1 MLISTEPEQMMT
13 DQEDDQLR
21 SERKAM
27 DKSTIKYILKRL
39 AISVVTLFVIVLVL
53 FLLIKLMPGTPFND
67 EKLTA
72 EQKEVIFKAYGL
84 DKPVIEQFFIYVGNM
99 LKGDFGISYAIQRN
113 MPVASLV
120 NPRIPISFGL
130 GIGAVIIGTFFG
142 VILGIVAALNR
153 NHFWDTFATILSV
166 IGVSIPSFV
175 FCLLLL
181 LIFGVQIPV
190 LPVLYNNSHPF
201 ESSVIP
207 MIALSMGVIA
217 NVARFSRTEM
227 IEVLDSEYIQLAE
240 AKGISR
246 SHLIWHHAIRN
257 CLIPVITV
265 LGPIIV
271 GLMTGSM
278 VIEKICAIPGLGS
291 LLVKAIEVR
300 DYNVI
305 LAVSFLYSV
314 LYIVVM
320 LIIDV
325 LYGIIDPRIRLGKEA
340 DA

>member
-1 MLISTEPEQMMT
+1 
-13 DQEDDQLR
+13 
-21 SERKAM
+21 M

-39 AISVVTLFVIVLVL
+39 AISVVTLLVIVLVL
-53 FLLIKLMPGTPFND
+53 FLLMKMMPGTPFND
-67 EKLTA
+67 EKLT
-72 EQKEVIFKAYGL
+72 ETQKAAIYAAYGL
-84 DKPVIEQFFIYVGNM
+84 DKPVLEQFWIYICNM

-113 MPVASLV
+113 MSVSSLV
-120 NPRIPISFGL
+120 GPRIGVSFGL
-130 GIGAVIIGTFFG
+130 GIGAVIIGTIFG
-142 VILGIVAALNR
+142 ILLGIVAALNR
-153 NHFWDTFATILSV
+153 NTFWDTFATVLSV

-181 LIFGVQIPV
+181 ILFGVEWPV
-190 LPVLYNNSHPF
+190 LPVLYN
-201 ESSVIP
+201 SSNAFQSSIIP
-207 MIALSMGVIA
+207 MVALSMGVIA
-217 NVARFSRTEM
+217 NVARFTRSEM
-227 IEVLDSEYIQLAE
+227 IEVMGSEYIQLAE

-246 SHLIWHHAIRN
+246 RHLIFHHAIRN

-320 LIIDV
+320 LIVDV
-325 LYGIIDPRIRLGKEA
+325 AYGIIDPRIRLGKDEA
-340 DA
+340 

>member
-1 MLISTEPEQMMT
+1 
-13 DQEDDQLR
+13 
-21 SERKAM
+21 M
-27 DKSTIKYILKRL
+27 DKSTIKYILQRL
-39 AISVVTLFVIVLVL
+39 AISVVTLLVIVLVL
-53 FLLIKLMPGTPFND
+53 FLLMKMMPGTPFND
-67 EKLTA
+67 EKLT
-72 EQKEVIFKAYGL
+72 ETQKAAIYAAYGL
-84 DKPVIEQFFIYVGNM
+84 DKPVLEQFWIYICNM

-113 MPVASLV
+113 MSVSSLV
-120 NPRIPISFGL
+120 GPRIGVSFSL
-130 GIGAVIIGTFFG
+130 GIGAVIIGTIFG
-142 VILGIVAALNR
+142 ILLGIVAALNR
-153 NHFWDTFATILSV
+153 NTFWDTFATVLSV

-181 LIFGVQIPV
+181 ILFGVEWPV
-190 LPVLYNNSHPF
+190 LPVLYN
-201 ESSVIP
+201 SSNAFQSSIIP
-207 MIALSMGVIA
+207 MVALSMGVIA
-217 NVARFSRTEM
+217 NVARFTRSEM
-227 IEVLDSEYIQLAE
+227 IEVMGSEYIQLAE

-246 SHLIWHHAIRN
+246 RHLIFHHAIRN

-320 LIIDV
+320 LIVDV
-325 LYGIIDPRIRLGKEA
+325 AYGIIDPRIRLGKDEA
-340 DA
+340 

>member
-1 MLISTEPEQMMT
+1 
-13 DQEDDQLR
+13 
-21 SERKAM
+21 M
-27 DKSTIKYILKRL
+27 DKSTLKYIAKRVLISL
-39 AISVVTLFVIVLVL
+39 ATLFVIIFVL
-53 FLLIKLMPGTPFND
+53 FMLMKLMPGTPFND

-72 EQKEVIFKAYGL
+72 AQKAAIYAKYGL
-84 DKPVIEQFFIYVGNM
+84 DKPIIEQFFIYIQNM
-99 LKGDFGISYAIQRN
+99 LHGDFGISYAIQRN
-113 MPVASLV
+113 MDVSV
-120 NPRIPISFGL
+120 IVSSRMTISFFL
-130 GIGAVIIGTFFG
+130 GIGAVIIGTIVGILLG
-142 VILGIVAALNR
+142 VVAALNR
-153 NHFWDTFATILSV
+153 NTFWDTFATILSV

-181 LIFGVQIPV
+181 ILFGVKIPV
-190 LPVLYNNSHPF
+190 LPVLYNSNTPL
-201 ESSVIP
+201 ESSIIP

-217 NVARFSRTEM
+217 NVARFTRSEM
-227 IEVLDSEYIQLAE
+227 IDVLQSEYILLAE

-246 SHLIWHHAIRN
+246 KHLILHHALRN

-278 VIEKICAIPGLGS
+278 VIEKICGIPGLGS

-314 LYIVVM
+314 LYILIM
-320 LIIDV
+320 LIIDI
-325 LYGIIDPRIRLGKEA
+325 LYGIIDPRIRLGKEE

>member
-1 MLISTEPEQMMT
+1 
-13 DQEDDQLR
+13 
-21 SERKAM
+21 
-27 DKSTIKYILKRL
+27 
-39 AISVVTLFVIVLVL
+39 
-53 FLLIKLMPGTPFND
+53 
-67 EKLTA
+67 
-72 EQKEVIFKAYGL
+72 
-84 DKPVIEQFFIYVGNM
+84 M

-113 MPVASLV
+113 MSVAGLV
-120 NPRIPISFGL
+120 GPRIGVSFAL
-130 GIGAVIIGTFFG
+130 GIGATIIGTIIG
-142 VILGIVAALNR
+142 ILLGIVAALNR
-153 NHFWDTFATILSV
+153 NTIWDTIATILAV

-181 LIFGVQIPV
+181 IIFGVNWPV
-190 LPVLYNNSHPF
+190 LPVLYNASQPV
-201 ESSVIP
+201 SSSIIP
-207 MIALSMGVIA
+207 MVALSMGVIA
-217 NVARFSRTEM
+217 NVARFTRTEM
-227 IEVLDSEYIQLAE
+227 IEVMGSEYIQLAE

-246 SHLIWHHAIRN
+246 KHLIWHHAIRN

-278 VIEKICAIPGLGS
+278 VIEKICGIPGLGS

-314 LYIVVM
+314 MYIVVM

-325 LYGIIDPRIRLGKEA
+325 MYGIIDPRIRLGKG
-340 DA
+340 DNS

>member
-1 MLISTEPEQMMT
+1 
-13 DQEDDQLR
+13 
-21 SERKAM
+21 M
-27 DKSTIKYILKRL
+27 DKSTLKYIIKRVL
-39 AISVVTLFVIVLVL
+39 ISIATLFVIVFVL
-53 FLLIKLMPGTPFND
+53 FMLMKLMPGTPFND

-72 EQKEVIFKAYGL
+72 AQKAAIYSAYGL
-84 DKPVIEQFFIYVGNM
+84 DKPLLQQFFIYVGNM
-99 LKGDFGISYAIQRN
+99 LHGDFGISYAIQREV
-113 MPVASLV
+113 PVSAIVSIRMV
-120 NPRIPISFGL
+120 VSFML
-130 GIGAVIIGTFFG
+130 GIGAVIIGTIVG
-142 VILGIVAALNR
+142 IILGIVAALNR
-153 NHFWDTFATILSV
+153 NTFWDTFATVLSV

-181 LIFGVQIPV
+181 IVFGVKIPV
-190 LPVLYNNSHPF
+190 FPVLYNMNTPIA
-201 ESSVIP
+201 SSIIP

-217 NVARFSRTEM
+217 NVARFTRTEM
-227 IEVLDSEYIQLAE
+227 IEVLQSEYILLAQ

-246 SHLIWHHAIRN
+246 KHLIMHHALRN

-278 VIEKICAIPGLGS
+278 VIEKICGIPGLGS
-291 LLVKAIEVR
+291 LLVKAIELR

-305 LAVSFLYSV
+305 LAVSFLYSI

-325 LYGIIDPRIRLGKEA
+325 LYGIIDPRIRLGKGG

>member
-1 MLISTEPEQMMT
+1 
-13 DQEDDQLR
+13 
-21 SERKAM
+21 M

-39 AISVVTLFVIVLVL
+39 AISVVTLLVTVLVL
-53 FLLIKLMPGTPFND
+53 FLLMKMMPGTPFND
-67 EKLTA
+67 EKLT
-72 EQKEVIFKAYGL
+72 ETQKAAIYAAYGL
-84 DKPVIEQFFIYVGNM
+84 DKPVLEQFWIYICNM

-113 MPVASLV
+113 MSVSSLV
-120 NPRIPISFGL
+120 GPRIGVSFGL
-130 GIGAVIIGTFFG
+130 GIGAVIIGTIFG
-142 VILGIVAALNR
+142 ILLGIVAALNR
-153 NHFWDTFATILSV
+153 NTFWDTFATVLSV

-181 LIFGVQIPV
+181 ILFGVEWPV
-190 LPVLYNNSHPF
+190 LPVLYN
-201 ESSVIP
+201 SSNAFQSSIIP
-207 MIALSMGVIA
+207 MVALSMGVIA
-217 NVARFSRTEM
+217 NVARFTRSEM
-227 IEVLDSEYIQLAE
+227 IEVMGSEYIQLAE

-246 SHLIWHHAIRN
+246 RHLIFHHAIRN

-320 LIIDV
+320 LIVDV
-325 LYGIIDPRIRLGKEA
+325 AYGIIDPRIRLGKDEA
-340 DA
+340 

>member
-1 MLISTEPEQMMT
+1 
-13 DQEDDQLR
+13 
-21 SERKAM
+21 M

-39 AISVVTLFVIVLVL
+39 VISVVTLFVILLVL

-72 EQKEVIFKAYGL
+72 EQKALIYEAYGL
-84 DKPVIEQFFIYVGNM
+84 DKPVFEQFFIYIGNM

-113 MPVASLV
+113 MPVANLV

-153 NHFWDTFATILSV
+153 NHFWDSFATVLSV

-175 FCLLLL
+175 FCLMLLL
-181 LIFGVQIPV
+181 VFGVQIPV
-190 LPVLYNNSHPF
+190 LPVLYNNAKPL
-201 ESSVIP
+201 ESSIIP
-207 MIALSMGVIA
+207 MVALSMGVIA

-227 IEVLDSEYIQLAE
+227 IEVLDSEYILLAE

-320 LIIDV
+320 LLIDV
-325 LYGIIDPRIRLGKEA
+325 LYGINDPRIRLGKES

>member
-1 MLISTEPEQMMT
+1 
-13 DQEDDQLR
+13 
-21 SERKAM
+21 M
-27 DKSTIKYILKRL
+27 DKSTLKYILKRIL
-39 AISVVTLFVIVLVL
+39 ISIATLFVIVFVL
-53 FLLIKLMPGTPFND
+53 FMLMKLMPGTPFND
-67 EKLTA
+67 EKLT
-72 EQKEVIFKAYGL
+72 EVQKAAIYKAYGL
-84 DKPVIEQFFIYVGNM
+84 DKPLLQQFFIYVANM
-99 LKGDFGISYAIQRN
+99 LHGDFGISYAIQREV
-113 MPVASLV
+113 PVADIVSNRMV
-120 NPRIPISFGL
+120 ISFTL
-130 GIGAVIIGTFFG
+130 AIGAVIIGTIVG
-142 VILGIVAALNR
+142 IILGIVAALNR
-153 NHFWDTFATILSV
+153 NTFWDSFATVLSV

-181 LIFGVQIPV
+181 VLFGVKFPV
-190 LPVLYNNSHPF
+190 FPVIYNTSEPIT
-201 ESSVIP
+201 SSIIP

-217 NVARFSRTEM
+217 NVARFTRTEM
-227 IEVLDSEYIQLAE
+227 IEVLQSEYILLAQ

-246 SHLIWHHAIRN
+246 EHLILHHALRN

-278 VIEKICAIPGLGS
+278 VIEKICGIPGLGS
-291 LLVKAIEVR
+291 LLVQAISLR

-320 LIIDV
+320 LIIDI
-325 LYGIIDPRIRLGKEA
+325 LYGIIDPRIRLGKGE

>member
-1 MLISTEPEQMMT
+1 
-13 DQEDDQLR
+13 
-21 SERKAM
+21 M

-39 AISVVTLFVIVLVL
+39 AISVVTLFVILLVL

-72 EQKEVIFKAYGL
+72 EQKALIYEAYGL
-84 DKPVIEQFFIYVGNM
+84 DKPVFEQFFIYIGNM

-113 MPVASLV
+113 MPVANLV

-153 NHFWDTFATILSV
+153 NHFWDSFATVLSV

-175 FCLLLL
+175 FCLMLLL
-181 LIFGVQIPV
+181 VFGVQIPV
-190 LPVLYNNSHPF
+190 LPVLYNNAKPL
-201 ESSVIP
+201 ESSIIP
-207 MIALSMGVIA
+207 MVALSMGVIA

-227 IEVLDSEYIQLAE
+227 IEVLDSEYILLAE

-246 SHLIWHHAIRN
+246 SHLIWLHAIRN

-320 LIIDV
+320 LLIDV
-325 LYGIIDPRIRLGKEA
+325 LYGIIDPRIRLGKES

>member
-1 MLISTEPEQMMT
+1 
-13 DQEDDQLR
+13 
-21 SERKAM
+21 M
-27 DKSTIKYILKRL
+27 DKSTIKYILRRL
-39 AISVVTLFVIVLVL
+39 AISLVTLLVIVFVL
-53 FLLIKLMPGTPFND
+53 FLMIKLMPGTPFND
-67 EKLTA
+67 EKLTP
-72 EQKEVIFKAYGL
+72 EQKDLIYKAYGL
-84 DKPVIEQFFIYVGNM
+84 DKPIFEQFFIYLGNM

-113 MPVASLV
+113 MPVSNLV

-142 VILGIVAALNR
+142 ILLGIFAALHR
-153 NHFWDTFATILSV
+153 NTIWDSIATVLAV

-181 LIFGVQIPV
+181 IIFGVQIPI
-190 LPVLYNNSHPF
+190 LPVLYNNARPIQ
-201 ESSVIP
+201 SSVIP

-217 NVARFSRTEM
+217 NVARFTRTEM
-227 IEVLDSEYIQLAE
+227 IEVMGSEYIQLAE

-246 SHLIWHHAIRN
+246 HHLIWHHAIRN

-320 LIIDV
+320 LIIDI
-325 LYGIIDPRIRLGKEA
+325 LYGIIDPRIRLGKGKES
-340 DA
+340 

>member
-1 MLISTEPEQMMT
+1 
-13 DQEDDQLR
+13 
-21 SERKAM
+21 M

-39 AISVVTLFVIVLVL
+39 AISVVTLFVILLVL

-72 EQKEVIFKAYGL
+72 EQKELIYQAYGL
-84 DKPVIEQFFIYVGNM
+84 DKPVFEQFFIYIGNM

-113 MPVASLV
+113 MPVANLV

-130 GIGAVIIGTFFG
+130 GIGAVIVGTFFG

-153 NHFWDTFATILSV
+153 NHFWDTFATVLSV

-181 LIFGVQIPV
+181 LVFGVQIPV
-190 LPVLYNNSHPF
+190 LPVLYNNAHPF

-246 SHLIWHHAIRN
+246 RHLILHHAIRN

-314 LYIVVM
+314 LYIAVM

-325 LYGIIDPRIRLGKEA
+325 LYGIIDPRIRLGKESEA
-340 DA
+340 

>member
-1 MLISTEPEQMMT
+1 
-13 DQEDDQLR
+13 
-21 SERKAM
+21 M

-39 AISVVTLFVIVLVL
+39 AISVVTLLVIVLVL
-53 FLLIKLMPGTPFND
+53 FLLMKMMPGTPFND
-67 EKLTA
+67 EKLT
-72 EQKEVIFKAYGL
+72 ETQKAAIYAAYGL
-84 DKPVIEQFFIYVGNM
+84 DKPVLEQFWIYICNM

-113 MPVASLV
+113 MSVSSLV
-120 NPRIPISFGL
+120 GPRIGVSFGL
-130 GIGAVIIGTFFG
+130 GIGAVIIGTIFG
-142 VILGIVAALNR
+142 ILLGIVAALNR
-153 NHFWDTFATILSV
+153 NTFWDTFATVLSV

-181 LIFGVQIPV
+181 ILFGVEWPV
-190 LPVLYNNSHPF
+190 LPVLYN
-201 ESSVIP
+201 SSNVFQSSIIP
-207 MIALSMGVIA
+207 MVALSMGVIA
-217 NVARFSRTEM
+217 NVARFTRSEM
-227 IEVLDSEYIQLAE
+227 IEVMGSEYIQLAE

-246 SHLIWHHAIRN
+246 RHLIFHHAIRN

-320 LIIDV
+320 LIVDV
-325 LYGIIDPRIRLGKEA
+325 AYGIIDPRIRLGKDEA
-340 DA
+340 

>member
-1 MLISTEPEQMMT
+1 
-13 DQEDDQLR
+13 
-21 SERKAM
+21 M

-39 AISVVTLFVIVLVL
+39 AISVVTLFVILLVL

-72 EQKEVIFKAYGL
+72 EQKELIYEAYGL
-84 DKPVIEQFFIYVGNM
+84 DKPVFEQFFIYIGNM

-113 MPVASLV
+113 MPVANLV

-130 GIGAVIIGTFFG
+130 GIGAVIVGTFFG

-153 NHFWDTFATILSV
+153 NHFWDTFATVLSV

-181 LIFGVQIPV
+181 LVFGVQIPV
-190 LPVLYNNSHPF
+190 LPVLYNNAHPF

-246 SHLIWHHAIRN
+246 RHLILHHAIRN

-314 LYIVVM
+314 LYIAVM

-325 LYGIIDPRIRLGKEA
+325 LYGIIDPRIRLGKESEA
-340 DA
+340 

>member
-1 MLISTEPEQMMT
+1 
-13 DQEDDQLR
+13 
-21 SERKAM
+21 M

-39 AISVVTLFVIVLVL
+39 AISVVTLLVIVLVL
-53 FLLIKLMPGTPFND
+53 FLLMKMMPGTPSND
-67 EKLTA
+67 EKLT
-72 EQKEVIFKAYGL
+72 ETQKAAIYAAYGL
-84 DKPVIEQFFIYVGNM
+84 DKPVLEQFWIYICNM

-113 MPVASLV
+113 MSVSSLV
-120 NPRIPISFGL
+120 GPRIGVSFGL
-130 GIGAVIIGTFFG
+130 GIGAVIIGTIFG
-142 VILGIVAALNR
+142 ILLGIVAALNR
-153 NHFWDTFATILSV
+153 NTFWDTFATVLSV

-181 LIFGVQIPV
+181 ILFGVEWPV
-190 LPVLYNNSHPF
+190 LPVLYN
-201 ESSVIP
+201 SSNAFQSSIIP
-207 MIALSMGVIA
+207 MVALSMGVIA
-217 NVARFSRTEM
+217 NVARFTRSEM
-227 IEVLDSEYIQLAE
+227 IEVMGSEYIQLAE

-246 SHLIWHHAIRN
+246 RHLIFHHAIRN

-320 LIIDV
+320 LIVDV
-325 LYGIIDPRIRLGKEA
+325 AYGIIDPRIRLGKDEA
-340 DA
+340 

>member
-1 MLISTEPEQMMT
+1 
-13 DQEDDQLR
+13 
-21 SERKAM
+21 M

-39 AISVVTLFVIVLVL
+39 AISVVTLLVIVLVL
-53 FLLIKLMPGTPFND
+53 FLLMKMMPGTPFND
-67 EKLTA
+67 EKLT
-72 EQKEVIFKAYGL
+72 ETQKAAIYAAYGL
-84 DKPVIEQFFIYVGNM
+84 DKPVLEQFWIYICNM

-113 MPVASLV
+113 MSVSSLV
-120 NPRIPISFGL
+120 GPRIGVSFGL
-130 GIGAVIIGTFFG
+130 GIGAVIIGTIFG
-142 VILGIVAALNR
+142 ILLGIVAALNR
-153 NHFWDTFATILSV
+153 NTFWDTFATVLSV

-181 LIFGVQIPV
+181 ILFGVEWPV
-190 LPVLYNNSHPF
+190 LPVLYN
-201 ESSVIP
+201 SSNAFQSSIIP

-217 NVARFSRTEM
+217 NVARFTRSEM
-227 IEVLDSEYIQLAE
+227 IEVMGSEYIQLAE

-246 SHLIWHHAIRN
+246 RHLIFHHAIRN

-320 LIIDV
+320 LIVDV
-325 LYGIIDPRIRLGKEA
+325 AYGIIDPRIRLGKDEA
-340 DA
+340 

>member
-1 MLISTEPEQMMT
+1 
-13 DQEDDQLR
+13 
-21 SERKAM
+21 M

-39 AISVVTLFVIVLVL
+39 AISVVTLLVIVLVL
-53 FLLIKLMPGTPFND
+53 FLLMKMMPGTPFND
-67 EKLTA
+67 EKLT
-72 EQKEVIFKAYGL
+72 ETQKAAIYAAYGL
-84 DKPVIEQFFIYVGNM
+84 DKPVLEQFWIYICNM
-99 LKGDFGISYAIQRN
+99 LMGDFGISYAIQRN
-113 MPVASLV
+113 MSVSARGG
-120 NPRIPISFGL
+120 PRRGVSFGV
-130 GIGAVIIGTFFG
+130 GIGAVIIGTIFG
-142 VILGIVAALNR
+142 ILLGIVAALNR
-153 NHFWDTFATILSV
+153 NTFWDTFATVLSV

-181 LIFGVQIPV
+181 ILLGVQWPV
-190 LPVLYNNSHPF
+190 LPVLYN
-201 ESSVIP
+201 SSNPLQSSIIP
-207 MIALSMGVIA
+207 MVALSMGVIA
-217 NVARFSRTEM
+217 NVARFTRSEM
-227 IEVLDSEYIQLAE
+227 IEVMGSEYIQLAE

-246 SHLIWHHAIRN
+246 RHLIFHHAIRN

-320 LIIDV
+320 LIVDV
-325 LYGIIDPRIRLGKEA
+325 AYGIIDPRIRLGKDEA
-340 DA
+340 

>member
-1 MLISTEPEQMMT
+1 
-13 DQEDDQLR
+13 
-21 SERKAM
+21 M

-39 AISVVTLFVIVLVL
+39 AISVVTLFVILLVL

-72 EQKEVIFKAYGL
+72 EQKELIYQAYGL
-84 DKPVIEQFFIYVGNM
+84 DKPVFEQFFIYIGNM

-113 MPVASLV
+113 MPVANLV

-130 GIGAVIIGTFFG
+130 GIGAVIVGTFFG

-153 NHFWDTFATILSV
+153 NHFWDTFATVLSV

-181 LIFGVQIPV
+181 LVFGVQIPV
-190 LPVLYNNSHPF
+190 LPVLYNNAHPF

-246 SHLIWHHAIRN
+246 RHLIVHHAIRN

-314 LYIVVM
+314 LYIAVM

-325 LYGIIDPRIRLGKEA
+325 LYGIIDPRIRLGKESEA
-340 DA
+340 

>member
-1 MLISTEPEQMMT
+1 
-13 DQEDDQLR
+13 
-21 SERKAM
+21 M
-27 DKSTIKYILKRL
+27 DKSTVRYILKRL
-39 AISVVTLFVIVLVL
+39 LISVVTLFVIVLVL
-53 FLLIKLMPGTPFND
+53 FLMIKLMPGTPFND
-67 EKLTA
+67 EKLT
-72 EQKEVIFKAYGL
+72 EQQKAIIYQAYGL
-84 DKPVIEQFFIYVGNM
+84 DKPVLTQFFIYIGNM

-113 MPVASLV
+113 MPVSALV
-120 NPRIPISFGL
+120 GPRIPISFSL
-130 GIGAVIIGTFFG
+130 GIGAVIIGTIFG
-142 VILGIVAALNR
+142 IILGIVAALNR
-153 NHFWDTFATILSV
+153 NTFWDTFATILSV

-181 LIFGVQIPV
+181 IIFGVEIPI
-190 LPVLYNNSHPF
+190 LPILYNNSHPIQ
-201 ESSVIP
+201 SSIIP
-207 MIALSMGVIA
+207 MVALSMGVIA
-217 NVARFSRTEM
+217 NVARFTRSEM
-227 IEVLDSEYIQLAE
+227 IEVLGSEYIQLAE

-246 SHLIWHHAIRN
+246 RRLIWGHAIRN

-291 LLVKAIEVR
+291 MLVKAIEVR

-305 LAVSFLYSV
+305 LAISFLYSA

-320 LIIDV
+320 LVIDI
-325 LYGIIDPRIRLGKEA
+325 LYGIIDPRIRLGKG

>member
-1 MLISTEPEQMMT
+1 
-13 DQEDDQLR
+13 
-21 SERKAM
+21 M

-39 AISVVTLFVIVLVL
+39 AISVVTLLVIVLVL
-53 FLLIKLMPGTPFND
+53 FLLMKMMPGTPFND
-67 EKLTA
+67 EKLT
-72 EQKEVIFKAYGL
+72 ETQKAAIYAAYGL
-84 DKPVIEQFFIYVGNM
+84 DKPVLEQFWIYICNM

-113 MPVASLV
+113 MSVSSLV
-120 NPRIPISFGL
+120 GPRIGVSFGL
-130 GIGAVIIGTFFG
+130 GIGAVISGTIFG
-142 VILGIVAALNR
+142 ILLGIVAALNR
-153 NHFWDTFATILSV
+153 NTFWDTFATVLSV

-181 LIFGVQIPV
+181 ILFGVEWPV
-190 LPVLYNNSHPF
+190 LPVLYN
-201 ESSVIP
+201 SSNAFQSSIIP

-217 NVARFSRTEM
+217 NVARFTRSEM
-227 IEVLDSEYIQLAE
+227 IEVMGSEYIQLAE

-246 SHLIWHHAIRN
+246 RHLIFHHAIRN

-320 LIIDV
+320 LIVDV
-325 LYGIIDPRIRLGKEA
+325 AYGIIDPRIRLGKDEA
-340 DA
+340 

>member
-1 MLISTEPEQMMT
+1 
-13 DQEDDQLR
+13 
-21 SERKAM
+21 M

-39 AISVVTLFVIVLVL
+39 AISVVTLLVIVLVL
-53 FLLIKLMPGTPFND
+53 FLLMKMMPGTPFND
-67 EKLTA
+67 EKLT
-72 EQKEVIFKAYGL
+72 ETQKAAIYAAYGL
-84 DKPVIEQFFIYVGNM
+84 DKPVLEQFWIYICNM

-113 MPVASLV
+113 MSVSSLV
-120 NPRIPISFGL
+120 GPRIGVSFGL
-130 GIGAVIIGTFFG
+130 GIGAVIIGTIFG
-142 VILGIVAALNR
+142 ILLGIVAALNR
-153 NHFWDTFATILSV
+153 NTFWDTFATVLSV

-181 LIFGVQIPV
+181 ILFGVEWPV
-190 LPVLYNNSHPF
+190 LPVLYN
-201 ESSVIP
+201 SSNAFQSSIIP
-207 MIALSMGVIA
+207 MVALSMGVIA
-217 NVARFSRTEM
+217 NVARFTRSEM
-227 IEVLDSEYIQLAE
+227 IEVMGSEYIQLAE

-246 SHLIWHHAIRN
+246 RHLIFHHAIRN

-320 LIIDV
+320 LIVDV
-325 LYGIIDPRIRLGKEA
+325 AYAIIDPRIRLGKDEA
-340 DA
+340 

>member
-1 MLISTEPEQMMT
+1 
-13 DQEDDQLR
+13 
-21 SERKAM
+21 M

-39 AISVVTLFVIVLVL
+39 AISVVTLLVIVLVL
-53 FLLIKLMPGTPFND
+53 FLLMKMMPGTPFND
-67 EKLTA
+67 EKLT
-72 EQKEVIFKAYGL
+72 ETQKAAIYAAYGL
-84 DKPVIEQFFIYVGNM
+84 DKPVLEQFWIYICNM

-113 MPVASLV
+113 MSVSSLV
-120 NPRIPISFGL
+120 GPRIGVSFGL
-130 GIGAVIIGTFFG
+130 GIGAVIIGTIFG
-142 VILGIVAALNR
+142 ILLGIVAALNR
-153 NHFWDTFATILSV
+153 NTFWDTFATVLSV

-181 LIFGVQIPV
+181 ILFGVQWPV
-190 LPVLYNNSHPF
+190 LPVLYN
-201 ESSVIP
+201 SSNPLQSSIIP
-207 MIALSMGVIA
+207 MVALSMGVIA
-217 NVARFSRTEM
+217 NVARFTRSEM
-227 IEVLDSEYIQLAE
+227 IEVMGSEYIQLAE

-246 SHLIWHHAIRN
+246 RHLIFHHAIRN

-320 LIIDV
+320 LIVDV
-325 LYGIIDPRIRLGKEA
+325 AYGIIDPRIRLGKDEA
-340 DA
+340 